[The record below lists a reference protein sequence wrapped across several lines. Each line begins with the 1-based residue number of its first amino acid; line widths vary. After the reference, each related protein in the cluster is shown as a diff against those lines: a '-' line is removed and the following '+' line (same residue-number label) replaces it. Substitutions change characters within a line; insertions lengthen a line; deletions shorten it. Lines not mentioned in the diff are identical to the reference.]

1 MNVVIELIGV
11 ILILFMSLASLFEA
25 LRHRKYKKK
34 SQNSLKKAL
43 FRYSINKS
51 DDNLVDIFVHN
62 EDEMLMVNKGNDL
75 CDEEPDFK
83 YYDYF
88 EKLRNEERYDQNN

>member
-1 MNVVIELIGV
+1 MNVAIELIGV

-34 SQNSLKKAL
+34 SHNSLKKAL

-88 EKLRNEERYDQNN
+88 AKLRNEERNDQNN

>member
-1 MNVVIELIGV
+1 MIELIGV
-11 ILILFMSLASLFEA
+11 MLIMFMSLASLIEA

-34 SQNSLKKAL
+34 SHNSLKKAL

-62 EDEMLMVNKGNDL
+62 VNEMEMINKGNDL
-75 CDEEPDFK
+75 CDEELDFE

-88 EKLRNEERYDQNN
+88 EKVRNEKKYDQNN

>member
-34 SQNSLKKAL
+34 SHNSLKKAL

-51 DDNLVDIFVHN
+51 DDNLIDIFVHN
-62 EDEMLMVNKGNDL
+62 ESEMLMINKGNDL
-75 CDEEPDFK
+75 CKEEPNLK

-88 EKLRNEERYDQNN
+88 KKLRNEERNDQNN